1 MMIKTAMKLG
11 AWVLLAILAGALWLV
26 FAVSW
31 LVHELAEWALD
42 SVMALLKDLR

>member
-1 MMIKTAMKLG
+1 MIRTAIKLG
-11 AWVLLAILAGALWLV
+11 ASAVLLVLAGALWLV

-42 SVMALLKDLR
+42 SVMAWLKDLR